1 VIDFRYHLVS
11 IVAVFLALAIGIVIG
26 ASALKPETLKVLD
39 RASKQEKQQ
48 ISGLQ
53 AEKKNMQAQIT
64 SDQAFAQAAAPQ
76 LLANLLTGQKVVI
89 VTAPGADGPTITG
102 ITTALHQAGAK
113 VTGQVQMQQAFFD
126 TSASTQNTLDTLAT
140 KLAPSGVTPGSQNA
154 QLGANALIGGQE
166 EAGQVIASALV
177 STDPPA
183 LPAGQ
188 AKSILGGFAQAGYL
202 QLNPAGGATTLSPA
216 NLAVVVIPATAPT
229 AGDSDPENLALLSLS
244 EQLMQASQG
253 TVLAGTLPGSGT
265 GSAIDDLINGST
277 GLRLSSVD
285 NANTET
291 GQILVAQ
298 ALTYLLAGKKPAA
311 YGVAS
316 GVVPSPA
323 PSASPTPVAT
333 PVKNKRAR

>member
-26 ASALKPETLKVLD
+26 ASALKPETLRVLD
-39 RASKQEKQQ
+39 RASRQEKQQ

-53 AEKKNMQAQIT
+53 AQKKSMQDQIT
-64 SDQAFAQAAAPQ
+64 ADQAFAQAAAPH
-76 LLANLLTGQKVVI
+76 LLANLLSGQKVVI
-89 VTAPGADGPTITG
+89 VTAPGSDGATVAG
-102 ITTALHQAGAK
+102 ISTALHQAGAK

-140 KLAPSGVTPGSQNA
+140 KLAPTGVTPGSQST
-154 QLGANALIGGQE
+154 QLGADTLIGGQE

-177 STDPPA
+177 TSNTPA
-183 LPAGQ
+183 LPANQ

-202 QLNPAGGATTLSPA
+202 ELNPANGATTLSPA

-244 EQLMQASQG
+244 EQLMKASHG
-253 TVLAGTLPGSGT
+253 VVLAGSLPGSGT
-265 GSAIDDLINGST
+265 GSAIDDLINGNT
-277 GLRLSSVD
+277 GLQLSSVD

-298 ALTYLLAGKKPAA
+298 ALSYLLAGKKPAA
-311 YGVAS
+311 YGVTA

-323 PSASPTPVAT
+323 PTASPTAT
-333 PVKNKRAR
+333 PDKARSSR